1 MGRGRKD
8 WKFLH
13 KMAGC
18 LGQNPKVNPAF
29 TFDASSESQA
39 SRSESLSA
47 TSSSTNN
54 ENCSDCS
61 DEGVGD
67 EIKRERN

>member
-1 MGRGRKD
+1 
-8 WKFLH
+8 
-13 KMAGC
+13 MAGC
-18 LGQNPKVNPAF
+18 LGQNSKVNPAF

>member
-18 LGQNPKVNPAF
+18 LG
-29 TFDASSESQA
+29 FDASSESQA
-39 SRSESLSA
+39 SRSESLSV
-47 TSSSTNN
+47 TSSTTNN